1 MRTAGCPC
9 EPHPGAGVP
18 PVLVTGAA
26 GSVGAV
32 GRSVV
37 EGLRQRDL
45 PVRAMVRR
53 DDERAQALRATGAE
67 VVIGDLTRAGDVAD
81 ALAGCARMYFG
92 MSVSAQYLEA
102 AVTAAAVARAYGR
115 LEVFVNM
122 SQLTV
127 SEMDLTSTSESVQ
140 QRQQWLAEQVLDWSG
155 LPVVQVRPTV
165 FMENPLFRVGFS
177 SIAKYGTIRLP
188 FGRAKSSP
196 VAAGDVAAVVE
207 EILADPAP
215 HIGRIYEL
223 TGPRSEDIAAMA
235 AEVSTVLGRPVRYA
249 DIPLQ
254 EWIDDDL
261 RPLGLPDHVFQHI
274 STMARLHA
282 ENRYDR
288 KAEGVEQVT
297 GRPPSGVA
305 DYVRDNLSLFSP

>member
-1 MRTAGCPC
+1 MNRIPEAGGPLT
-9 EPHPGAGVP
+9 
-18 PVLVTGAA
+18 LVTGAA

-37 EGLRQRDL
+37 EGLRRRGL

-53 DDERAQALRATGAE
+53 DDERAEALRATGAE
-67 VVIGDLTRAGDVAD
+67 VVVGDLTHAVDVAD
-81 ALAGCARMYFG
+81 ALAGCGRMYFG

-102 AVTAAAVARAYGR
+102 AVTVAAVARAYGE
-115 LEVFVNM
+115 LEAFVNM

-140 QRQQWLAEQVLDWSG
+140 QRQHWLVEQVLDWSG

-177 SIAKYGTIRLP
+177 SIARDGTIRLP
-188 FGRAKSSP
+188 FGRAKTSP
-196 VAAGDVAAVVE
+196 VAAGDVAAVVA
-207 EILADPAP
+207 EILAEPVP
-215 HIGRIYEL
+215 HTGRIYEL
-223 TGPRSEDIAAMA
+223 TGPRSQDISAMA
-235 AEVSTVLGRPVRYA
+235 AEVSAALGRPVGYA
-249 DIPLQ
+249 DVPLRQ
-254 EWIDDDL
+254 WIEEDL

-288 KAEGVEQVT
+288 QADGVGQVT

-305 DYVRDNLSLFSP
+305 DYVRDNPSLFSL

>member
-1 MRTAGCPC
+1 MDRTPQASVLPI
-9 EPHPGAGVP
+9 
-18 PVLVTGAA
+18 LVTGAA

-37 EGLRQRDL
+37 EGLRQRGL

-53 DDERAQALRATGAE
+53 DDERAEALRATGAE
-67 VVIGDLTRAGDVAD
+67 VVVGDLTRAGDVAD
-81 ALAGCARMYFG
+81 ALAGCGRIYFG
-92 MSVSAQYLEA
+92 MGVSAQYLEA
-102 AVTAAAVARAYGR
+102 SVTVAAVARAYGC
-115 LEVFVNM
+115 LEAFVNM

-127 SEMDLTSTSESVQ
+127 SEMDLASASESVQ
-140 QRQQWLAEQVLDWSG
+140 QRQQWLVEQVLDWSG
-155 LPVVQVRPTV
+155 LPVVQIRPTV

-177 SIAKYGTIRLP
+177 SIAKYGSIRLP
-188 FGRAKSSP
+188 FGRAKTSP
-196 VAAGDVAAVVE
+196 VAAGDVALVVE

-235 AEVSTVLGRPVRYA
+235 EEVSVALGRPVGYT
-249 DIPLQ
+249 DVPLQ

-261 RPLGLPDHVFQHI
+261 RPLRLPDHVFQHI

-288 KAEGVEQVT
+288 KADGVEQVT
-297 GRPPSGVA
+297 GRPPAGVA
-305 DYVRDNLSLFSP
+305 DFVRKNPGVFTD

>member
-1 MRTAGCPC
+1 ML
-9 EPHPGAGVP
+9 

-45 PVRAMVRR
+45 PVRAMVRQ

-67 VVIGDLTRAGDVAD
+67 VVVGDLTRAGDIAD

-92 MSVSAQYLEA
+92 MGVSAQYLQA
-102 AVTAAAVARAYGR
+102 AVTAAAVARAHGG
-115 LEVFVNM
+115 LEAFVNM

-127 SEMDLTSTSESVQ
+127 AEIGLTSTFESVQ
-140 QRQQWLAEQVLDWSG
+140 QRQQWLVEQVLDWSA

-177 SIAKYGTIRLP
+177 SVAKYGTIRLP
-188 FGRAKSSP
+188 FGRAKTSP

-215 HIGRIYEL
+215 HIGRTYEL
-223 TGPRSEDIAAMA
+223 TGPRSEDVAAMA
-235 AEVSTVLGRPVRYA
+235 AEASAVLGRPVTYT
-249 DIPLQ
+249 DVPLR
-254 EWIDDDL
+254 EWVDHDL

-274 STMARLHA
+274 TTMGRLHA

-305 DYVRDNLSLFSP
+305 EFIRKNSGLFSP

>member
-1 MRTAGCPC
+1 MDRTP
-9 EPHPGAGVP
+9 ESSVP
-18 PVLVTGAA
+18 PILVTGAA

-37 EGLRQRDL
+37 EGLRQRGL

-53 DDERAQALRATGAE
+53 DDDRAQALRATGAE
-67 VVIGDLTRAGDVAD
+67 VVVADLTRTGDVAD
-81 ALAGCARMYFG
+81 ALAGCGRMYFG
-92 MSVSAQYLEA
+92 MGVSAQYLQA

-127 SEMDLTSTSESVQ
+127 SEMDLTSTSESNQ
-140 QRQQWLAEQVLDWSG
+140 HRQQWLAEQVLDWSG
-155 LPVVQVRPTV
+155 LPVVQIRPTV

-177 SIAKYGTIRLP
+177 SIAKDGTIRLP
-188 FGRAKSSP
+188 LGQAKTSP

-207 EILADPAP
+207 EILAGPAP
-215 HIGRIYEL
+215 HIGRTYEL
-223 TGPRSEDIAAMA
+223 TGPRSEDITAMA
-235 AEVSTVLGRPVRYA
+235 AEVSSALGRPVGYT
-249 DIPLQ
+249 DVPLQ
-254 EWIDDDL
+254 EWIDNDL
-261 RPLGLPDHVFQHI
+261 RPVGLPDHVFQHI

-288 KAEGVEQVT
+288 KADGVEKVT

-305 DYVRDNLSLFSP
+305 DFVRENADLFTR

>member
-1 MRTAGCPC
+1 MDRT
-9 EPHPGAGVP
+9 PGASVLP
-18 PVLVTGAA
+18 ILVTGAA
-26 GSVGAV
+26 GGVGSV

-37 EGLRQRDL
+37 EGLRQRGL

-67 VVIGDLTRAGDVAD
+67 VVVGDLTRAGDVAD
-81 ALAGCARMYFG
+81 ALAGCGRMYFG

-127 SEMDLTSTSESVQ
+127 SEMDLTSTSESNQ
-140 QRQQWLAEQVLDWSG
+140 QRQHWLVEQVLDWSG
-155 LPVVQVRPTV
+155 LPVVQIRPTV

-177 SIAKYGTIRLP
+177 SIAKDGTIRLP
-188 FGRAKSSP
+188 LGQAKTSP

-207 EILADPAP
+207 EILADPIA
-215 HIGRIYEL
+215 HIGRTYEL
-223 TGPRSEDIAAMA
+223 TGPRSEDITAMA
-235 AEVSTVLGRPVRYA
+235 AEVSSTLGRPVSYTNV
-249 DIPLQ
+249 PLQ

-288 KAEGVEQVT
+288 ERDGVEQVT
-297 GRPPSGVA
+297 GRPPSGIA
-305 DYVRDNLSLFSP
+305 DFVRENDDLFIR

>member
-1 MRTAGCPC
+1 MDRTAAASVLPI
-9 EPHPGAGVP
+9 
-18 PVLVTGAA
+18 LVTGAA

-37 EGLRQRDL
+37 EGLRQRGL

-67 VVIGDLTRAGDVAD
+67 VVVGDLTRAGNIAD
-81 ALAGCARMYFG
+81 ALDGCGRMYFG
-92 MSVSAQYLEA
+92 MGVSAQYLEA

-115 LEVFVNM
+115 LEAFVNM

-140 QRQQWLAEQVLDWSG
+140 HRQQWLVEQVLDWSG
-155 LPVVQVRPTV
+155 LPVVQIRPTV
-165 FMENPLFRVGFS
+165 FLENPLLRVGFS
-177 SIAKYGTIRLP
+177 SIARTGSIRLP
-188 FGRAKSSP
+188 FGRARTSP

-215 HIGRIYEL
+215 HIGRIHEL
-223 TGPRSEDIAAMA
+223 TGPRSEDVAAMA
-235 AEVSTVLGRPVRYA
+235 AEVSAALGRPVGYT
-249 DIPLQ
+249 DVPLQ

-261 RPLGLPDHVFQHI
+261 RPLGLPDHVFQHTA
-274 STMARLHA
+274 TMARLHA

-305 DYVRDNLSLFSP
+305 DYVRKNPSLFIR

>member
-1 MRTAGCPC
+1 MDRTPEASVLPI
-9 EPHPGAGVP
+9 
-18 PVLVTGAA
+18 LVTGAA
-26 GSVGAV
+26 GSVGGV

-37 EGLRQRDL
+37 EGLRRRGL
-45 PVRAMVRR
+45 PVRAMVHR
-53 DDERAQALRATGAE
+53 DDERAEALRATGAE
-67 VVIGDLTRAGDVAD
+67 TVVGDLTRAGDVAD
-81 ALAGCARMYFG
+81 ALAGCGRMYFG
-92 MSVSAQYLEA
+92 MGVSAQYLEA
-102 AVTAAAVARAYGR
+102 AVTVATVTHAYGS

-127 SEMDLTSTSESVQ
+127 SEMHLTSTSESAQ
-140 QRQQWLAEQVLDWSG
+140 QRQQWLVEQVLGWSG

-177 SIAKYGTIRLP
+177 SIAKFGSIRLP
-188 FGRAKSSP
+188 FGRAKTSP
-196 VAAGDVAAVVE
+196 VAARDVAAVVE

-215 HIGRIYEL
+215 HVGRIYEL
-223 TGPRSEDIAAMA
+223 TGPRSEDVAAMA
-235 AEVSTVLGRPVRYA
+235 AEVSAALGRQVGYT
-249 DIPLQ
+249 DVPLQ

-288 KAEGVEQVT
+288 KADGVEQVT

-305 DYVRDNLSLFSP
+305 DYVRENPGLFSP

>member
-1 MRTAGCPC
+1 MDRTAAASVLPI
-9 EPHPGAGVP
+9 
-18 PVLVTGAA
+18 LVTGAA

-37 EGLRQRDL
+37 EGLRRRGL

-53 DDERAQALRATGAE
+53 DDERAEALRATGAE
-67 VVIGDLTRAGDVAD
+67 VVVGDLTRAGDIAD
-81 ALAGCARMYFG
+81 ALAGCGRMYFG
-92 MSVSAQYLEA
+92 MGVSAQYLEA

-115 LEVFVNM
+115 LEAFVNM

-140 QRQQWLAEQVLDWSG
+140 HRQQWLVEQVLDWSG
-155 LPVVQVRPTV
+155 LPVVQIRPTV
-165 FMENPLFRVGFS
+165 FLENPLFRVGFS
-177 SIAKYGTIRLP
+177 SIARYGSIRLP
-188 FGRAKSSP
+188 FGRARTSP

-215 HIGRIYEL
+215 HIGRIHEL

-235 AEVSTVLGRPVRYA
+235 AEVSAALGRPVGYT
-249 DIPLQ
+249 DVPLQ
-254 EWIDDDL
+254 EWIDDEL
-261 RPLGLPDHVFQHI
+261 RPLGLPDHVFQHTA
-274 STMARLHA
+274 TMARLHA

-305 DYVRDNLSLFSP
+305 DYVRKNPSLFTR

>member
-1 MRTAGCPC
+1 MDRTSGNGMQPI
-9 EPHPGAGVP
+9 
-18 PVLVTGAA
+18 LVTGAA
-26 GSVGAV
+26 GSVGAI

-37 EGLRQRDL
+37 EGLRQRGL

-67 VVIGDLTRAGDVAD
+67 VVVGDLTRTNDVVD
-81 ALAGCARMYFG
+81 AVAGCGRMYFG
-92 MSVSAQYLEA
+92 MSVSAQYLQA
-102 AVTAAAVARAYGR
+102 GVTAAAVARAYGR

-127 SEMDLTSTSESVQ
+127 SEVDLTSTFESVQ
-140 QRQQWLAEQVLDWSG
+140 QRQQWLVEQVLGWSG

-188 FGRAKSSP
+188 FGRAKTSP

-207 EILADPAP
+207 EILAAPAP

-223 TGPRSEDIAAMA
+223 TGPRSHDVDAMA
-235 AEVSTVLGRPVRYA
+235 AEVSAALGRQVSYT
-249 DIPLQ
+249 DVPLE

-261 RPLGLPDHVFQHI
+261 RPLGLPEHTFQHI

-297 GRPPSGVA
+297 GRPPAGVA
-305 DYVRDNLSLFSP
+305 DYVRENPSLFDR

>member
-1 MRTAGCPC
+1 MNRTR
-9 EPHPGAGVP
+9 EFGAP
-18 PVLVTGAA
+18 PILVTGAA

-37 EGLRQRDL
+37 EGLRRRDL

-53 DDERAQALRATGAE
+53 DDERAQALRETGAE
-67 VVIGDLTRAGDVAD
+67 VVVGDLTHAGDIAD
-81 ALAGCARMYFG
+81 ALDGCARMYFG
-92 MSVSAQYLEA
+92 MSVSAQYLQA
-102 AVTAAAVARAYGR
+102 AVTVAAVARAYGG
-115 LEVFVNM
+115 LQAFVNM

-127 SEMDLTSTSESVQ
+127 SEMDLTSTSESLQ
-140 QRQQWLAEQVLDWSG
+140 QRQQWLVEQVLDWSG
-155 LPVVQVRPTV
+155 LPVVQLRPTV
-165 FMENPLFRVGFS
+165 FMENPLFRAGFS
-177 SIAKYGTIRLP
+177 SIAQHGTIRLP
-188 FGRAKSSP
+188 FGEAKTSP

-223 TGPRSEDIAAMA
+223 TGPRSEDVAAMA
-235 AEVSTVLGRPVRYA
+235 AEVSTALGRPVGYT
-249 DIPLQ
+249 DVPLQ

-261 RPLGLPDHVFQHI
+261 RPLGLPDHAFQHI
-274 STMARLHA
+274 TTMARLHA

-288 KAEGVEQVT
+288 KAEGVQQVI

-305 DYVRDNLSLFSP
+305 EYVRRNPRLFTL

>member
-1 MRTAGCPC
+1 MDRTPQASGLPI
-9 EPHPGAGVP
+9 
-18 PVLVTGAA
+18 LVTGAA

-37 EGLRQRDL
+37 EGLRRRGL

-67 VVIGDLTRAGDVAD
+67 VVVGDLTHAADVAG
-81 ALAGCARMYFG
+81 AMAGCGRMYFG
-92 MSVSAQYLEA
+92 MGVSAQYLEA
-102 AVTAAAVARAYGR
+102 AVTSAAVARAYGH

-127 SEMDLTSTSESVQ
+127 SQMDLTSTSESKQ
-140 QRQQWLAEQVLDWSG
+140 QRQQWLVEQVLDWSG
-155 LPVVQVRPTV
+155 IPVVEVRPTV
-165 FMENPLFRVGFS
+165 FLENPLFRVGFS
-177 SIAKYGTIRLP
+177 SIATDGTIRLP
-188 FGRAKSSP
+188 FGRAKTSP

-207 EILADPAP
+207 EILAAPAP
-215 HIGRIYEL
+215 HIGRTYEL
-223 TGPRSEDIAAMA
+223 TGPRSEDITAMA
-235 AEVSTVLGRPVRYA
+235 AEVSSALGRRVGYT
-249 DIPLQ
+249 DVPLQ

-261 RPLGLPDHVFQHI
+261 RPAGLPDHAFQHI

-288 KAEGVEQVT
+288 KSDDVEQVL
-297 GRPPSGVA
+297 GRPPTGVA
-305 DYVRDNLSLFSP
+305 DFVRKNDDLFTR